1 MLFARVA
8 FLTFLGDLFE
18 GESDLHWWEALRR
31 LGLFDTGTNSEEVSF
46 LLFDDRP
53 ELEHTDLFS
62 EECITGG
69 GGGDHRGLIPNTI
82 KRCVKYKI
90 GTVRNCAKKTSGN
103 MKKIW
108 LLDSYTTTTTTTT

>member
-18 GESDLHWWEALRR
+18 GESNLHRREAFRR
-31 LGLFDTGTNSEEVSF
+31 LGLFDTGTKSEEVSF

-53 ELEHTDLFS
+53 ELEHTVLFS

-69 GGGDHRGLIPNTI
+69 GGDDHRGLIPNTI

-90 GTVRNCAKKTSGN
+90 GTDWQKK
-103 MKKIW
+103 
-108 LLDSYTTTTTTTT
+108 Y